1 AVEEDL
7 VIHEYNVDTIN
18 FSELTVTKDGTAR
31 DLEEGTDFTVEEEEA
46 DGRKHYVYT
55 LNREIFTEERQTE
68 DGQTETVPSD
78 GHYTITVYSED
89 EAGNR
94 SSNQRTGDT
103 IQFIIDNTAP
113 MVVVTGLDGGPYNET
128 SHTVSIS

>member
-1 AVEEDL
+1 MEEDL

-94 SSNQRTGDT
+94 SSNQRTGGYDSVYYR
-103 IQFIIDNTAP
+103 QHGA
-113 MVVVTGLDGGPYNET
+113 DGGRDRT
-128 SHTVSIS
+128 GRRTLQ